1 MDPIQAIAARQVSPV
16 RKSEAEEIEAFYDAH
31 AFAGL
36 HDAQRALKHLVQL
49 LRDARSRLGRKAPTA
64 PKFVSRA
71 GRV

>member
-1 MDPIQAIAARQVSPV
+1 MDPIQAIAARQVSHI
-16 RKSEAEEIEAFYDAH
+16 RKSEAEEVEAFYNAH

-36 HDAQRALKHLVQL
+36 HDARRALKHLVEL
-49 LRDARSRLGRKAPTA
+49 LRDARSRLGDKAPTA

>member
-1 MDPIQAIAARQVSPV
+1 MDPIQAIAARQVSHI
-16 RKSEAEEIEAFYDAH
+16 RKSEAEEVEAFYNAH

-36 HDAQRALKHLVQL
+36 HDARRALKHLVKL
-49 LRDARSRLGRKAPTA
+49 LRDARSSLGHKAPTA